1 MYFSEQTAG
10 FYDPKVNH
18 SMPDDAVE
26 ITRETYLELL
36 AARSA
41 GLLVKLDEGGVPI
54 IGGPPE
60 PSAELIASAEREWR
74 DIAISQIQWLINRHR
89 DEVEIGLAT
98 TLTAEQFSELL
109 AYVQSLRD
117 WPASTLFPDIAG
129 RPEAPQWLAE
139 QSQ

>member
-10 FYDPKVNH
+10 FYDPKIH
-18 SMPDDAVE
+18 RTMPDDAVE
-26 ITRETYLELL
+26 VTRETYLELL

-41 GLLVKLDEGGVPI
+41 GLLVKLDEGGAPI
-54 IGGPPE
+54 IVGPPE

-74 DIAISQIQWLINRHR
+74 DIAISQVQWLINRHR
-89 DEVEIGLAT
+89 DEVELDLAT
-98 TLTAEQFSELL
+98 TLTAAQFSELL

-117 WPASTLFPDIAG
+117 WPVSPLFPDIAG
-129 RPEAPQWLAE
+129 RPEAPQWLAG